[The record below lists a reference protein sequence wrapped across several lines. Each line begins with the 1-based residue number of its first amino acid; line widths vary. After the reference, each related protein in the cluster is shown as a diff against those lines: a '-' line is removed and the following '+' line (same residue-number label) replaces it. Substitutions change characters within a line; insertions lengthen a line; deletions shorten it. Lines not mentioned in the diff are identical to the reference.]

1 MWDGVALVPGSHLQ
15 TRCALTAKHDLSV
28 AHGGKLKTLLELMDD
43 HFKKLSKTTVPR
55 TDETVGK
62 AVQTRQFLFSFQQSI
77 VLCRTR

>member
-1 MWDGVALVPGSHLQ
+1 MWDGVALVPDSHLQ
-15 TRCALTAKHDLSV
+15 TCTLTAKHDLSV

-43 HFKKLSKTTVPR
+43 HFEKLSKTTVPR

-77 VLCRTR
+77 VLGRTG